1 MQCDGFYEQQARL
14 DGVIC
19 DHTKEDKMDFLKKCY
34 KEGVRNMEME
44 CSYFGSFTQKI
55 GVRAAMVC
63 VAFLNRFA
71 GDQVLSPIEDLIDF

>member
-19 DHTKEDKMDFLKKCY
+19 DHTKEDKMDFLKRAY

-44 CSYFGSFTQKI
+44 CT
-55 GVRAAMVC
+55 
-63 VAFLNRFA
+63 
-71 GDQVLSPIEDLIDF
+71 